1 MHFNWFDE
9 LCTMLTLITAT
20 PGSGKTL
27 KALSMIFDFLND
39 GRNVWTNIDGI
50 NISGVRKFDDDLDN
64 PFDWRKL
71 DAGSVVLYDEA
82 QKHPAFAKRDM
93 LKKYPKDRA
102 EEIANIAWDLD
113 YHRHN
118 GYDIVLITQSPKL
131 INQHTL
137 DFVGEHLHLRRI
149 FGVKQATIFHFPEHK
164 LNPNTKSVRDEAIN
178 KETFKFPKH
187 LFKFY
192 KSATQHTHKT
202 KIPLKYIIVLLIVF
216 IGIPSLVYSRL
227 QEDKILN
234 QNNSIVQVE
243 QSKQPT
249 QHQKAEPVKYTDKK
263 LEIDLQQKE
272 LERIAMIIESS
283 TDCYAK
289 NSYGQVIEISLL
301 KCKELSKKNNR
312 MELSRLQREKYDEL
326 PTNHLNAN
334 AEENTVG
341 YIPPKYPDKAI

>member
-1 MHFNWFDE
+1 
-9 LCTMLTLITAT
+9 MLTLITAT
-20 PGSGKTL
+20 PGSGKSL
-27 KALSMIFDFLND
+27 KALAMIFDFLND

-50 NISGVRKFDDDLDN
+50 TISGVRKFQDELEN

-71 DAGSVVLYDEA
+71 DDGSVVIYDEA
-82 QKHPAFAKRDM
+82 QKHPAFAKKDM

-102 EEIANIAWDLD
+102 EKIANIAWDLD

-131 INQHTL
+131 LNQHTL

-192 KSATQHTHKT
+192 KSASQHTDKL
-202 KIPLKYIIVLLIVF
+202 KIPLKYIAILLLIFV
-216 IGIPSLVYSRL
+216 GLPSYLYSKWKD
-227 QEDKILN
+227 DKILN
-234 QNNSIVQVE
+234 TDNAMVKQQEKPVENSME
-243 QSKQPT
+243 SKSIPEKSQTP
-249 QHQKAEPVKYTDKK
+249 KD
-263 LEIDLQQKE
+263 DLLNEKQQE
-272 LERIAMIIESS
+272 LSRIAMIIESD

-289 NSYGQVIEISLL
+289 NSYGDIMEIGLDH
-301 KCKELSKKNNR
+301 CRYLSKNSSR
-312 MELSRLQREKYDEL
+312 IPLSKLDKTLAHSHSEPTKQLNEL
-326 PTNHLNAN
+326 PQSDNSNAVSTTN
-334 AEENTVG
+334 
-341 YIPPKYPDKAI
+341 YINPAFTKLTNE

>member
-1 MHFNWFDE
+1 
-9 LCTMLTLITAT
+9 MLTLISAT

-27 KALSMIFDFLND
+27 KAIALIFEFLND

-50 NISGVRKFDDDLDN
+50 NISGVRKFDDDLEN

-71 DAGSVVLYDEA
+71 DHGSVVIYDEA

-102 EEIANIAWDLD
+102 ENIANIAWELD
-113 YHRHN
+113 YHRHT

-131 INQHTL
+131 LNQHTL

-178 KETFKFPKH
+178 KETFKFPRH

-192 KSATQHTHKT
+192 KSASQHTDKF
-202 KIPLKYIIVLLIVF
+202 KIPLKYIVILLVIF
-216 IGIPSLVYSRL
+216 IGLPSLFYSRWKNDKL
-227 QEDKILN
+227 LNTQNSVIEQENKPI
-234 QNNSIVQVE
+234 QKKVE
-243 QSKQPT
+243 T
-249 QHQKAEPVKYTDKK
+249 EPVKSVKEMEAPS
-263 LEIDLQQKE
+263 LEQQE
-272 LERIAMIIESS
+272 LSRIAMIMDSS

-289 NSYGQVIEISLL
+289 NSYGDIIDITVDECRKLSA
-301 KCKELSKKNNR
+301 KNSRMSFSKVKKEQY
-312 MELSRLQREKYDEL
+312 LQE
-326 PTNHLNAN
+326 NVSAN
-334 AEENTVG
+334 SHEDVA
-341 YIPPKYPDKAI
+341 YKPPMYPNL

>member
-1 MHFNWFDE
+1 
-9 LCTMLTLITAT
+9 MLTLITAT

-50 NISGVRKFDDDLDN
+50 NISGVRKFEDDLEN

-102 EEIANIAWDLD
+102 EDIANIAWELD

-149 FGVKQATIFHFPEHK
+149 FGLKQSTIFHFPEHK
-164 LNPNTKSVRDEAIN
+164 LNPSTKSVRDEAIH

-192 KSATQHTHKT
+192 KSATEHTDKA
-202 KIPLKYIIVLLIVF
+202 KIPLIYIIILLIVF
-216 IGIPSLVYSRL
+216 VGIPACGYSKYKQSKL
-227 QEDKILN
+227 F
-234 QNNSIVQVE
+234 NSDNSATQVE
-243 QSKQPT
+243 QQDNKAQPQT
-249 QHQKAEPVKYTDKK
+249 DPIKYMDKK
-263 LEIDLQQKE
+263 SEIDLEQHE
-272 LERIAMIIESS
+272 LERIAIIVESS

-289 NSYGQVIEISLL
+289 NSYGDVIDITFNE
-301 KCKELSKKNNR
+301 CKA
-312 MELSRLQREKYDEL
+312 LSRKNVRMSFSKLKKDKNVNENL
-326 PTNHLNAN
+326 SAN
-334 AEENTVG
+334 TSDNVEYT
-341 YIPPKYPDKAI
+341 PPSYPNL

>member
-1 MHFNWFDE
+1 MHFNWFNE

-27 KALSMIFDFLND
+27 KALSIIFDFLND

-50 NISGVRKFDDDLDN
+50 TISGVRTFKHDHVD

-71 DAGSVVLYDEA
+71 DDGSVVIYDEA
-82 QKHPAFAKRDM
+82 QKHPAFAKKDM

-102 EEIANIAWDLD
+102 EEIADIAWDLD

-131 INQHTL
+131 LNQQTL

-149 FGVKQATIFHFPEHK
+149 FGAKQATIFHFPEHK

-178 KETFKFPKH
+178 KETFIFPKH

-192 KSATQHTHKT
+192 KSATQHTHKS
-202 KIPLKYIIVLLIVF
+202 KIPLKYIIILLIVF
-216 IGIPSLVYSRL
+216 VVIPALIYFRL
-227 QEDKILN
+227 QGDTVLNSRNTVIEHKDESIQESSKI
-234 QNNSIVQVE
+234 
-243 QSKQPT
+243 
-249 QHQKAEPVKYTDKK
+249 EPVKYNDKMYTQN
-263 LEIDLQQKE
+263 LEQQE
-272 LERIAMIIESS
+272 LSRIAMIVDSS

-289 NSYGQVIEISLL
+289 NSYGDIIDISINE
-301 KCKELSKKNNR
+301 CKNLSNKNNR
-312 MELSRLQREKYDEL
+312 MTFSKVKKDYPVQENLSTMNNENVDYKPPIYPEKL
-326 PTNHLNAN
+326 
-334 AEENTVG
+334 
-341 YIPPKYPDKAI
+341 

>member
-1 MHFNWFDE
+1 
-9 LCTMLTLITAT
+9 MLTLISAT

-27 KALSMIFDFLND
+27 KAIAVIFEFLND

-50 NISGVRKFDDDLDN
+50 NISGVRKFEDDLEN

-71 DAGSVVLYDEA
+71 DHGSVVIYDEA

-102 EEIANIAWDLD
+102 EDIANIAWELD
-113 YHRHN
+113 YHRHT

-131 INQHTL
+131 LNQHTL

-192 KSATQHTHKT
+192 KSASQHTDKF
-202 KIPLKYIIVLLIVF
+202 KIPLKYIIILLLIF
-216 IGIPSLVYSRL
+216 IGLPTLVYS
-227 QEDKILN
+227 K
-234 QNNSIVQVE
+234 SK
-243 QSKQPT
+243 QSKLFNSENTAVEHQDKQTHPQP
-249 QHQKAEPVKYTDKK
+249 KPELIKNEPIKK
-263 LEIDLQQKE
+263 EILLVDQE
-272 LERIAMIIESS
+272 LSRIAMIMDSS

-289 NSYGQVIEISLL
+289 NSYGDIIDITVDECRQLSAKNSRMSFSKVKKEQYLQENVSVNSNESIEY
-301 KCKELSKKNNR
+301 KAPVYP
-312 MELSRLQREKYDEL
+312 EKSAL
-326 PTNHLNAN
+326 
-334 AEENTVG
+334 
-341 YIPPKYPDKAI
+341 